1 MRYFIIIF
9 ALFIATISIAQ
20 PGGRLIRIKVGK
32 GEPGSTGLT
41 GPAGADGTMGTDGRE
56 VEMQN
61 NGTYIQWR
69 YVGDVSWT
77 NLIAI
82 STLEGTDG
90 TDGVD
95 GIMGADGKE
104 IELQNSG
111 TYIQWRYVGDVS
123 WINLISIAAIT
134 GADGTDGVD
143 GMNGSIWY
151 DGTGIPSGGLGNNGD
166 YYLNNTNGDVYNKI
180 AGTWTYVTNIKGTDG
195 IGAGT
200 VTIVTGSAPVVI
212 TSVPTAT
219 PNVTVDTTSN
229 IGLFTQYDGSL
240 KQDRILGT
248 AGQTLRLSATNTVS
262 ASSFLYNNGS
272 SIGINNTSPTG
283 SLTVNGASYF
293 NSQFPFNLYNSAGTG
308 IYTSFQDG
316 AYLDNLVYSGLRKTF
331 TLGYAS
337 GGGLSISDN
346 SLYKKLHVNGGVSIG
361 EGIYNGTIAQN
372 SLVVEGSATVQ
383 TRTGTATTLSGY
395 DINGKFCTPSL
406 GSGLTITGGA
416 LTYTNNA
423 IQNLNGQ
430 TGTTQ
435 SFSYAATGTY
445 PSWLSSGDVHTFRF
459 PGGSAGQLIFHNGTG
474 WTAGTPD
481 YMSSW
486 LLAASGTGGT
496 EAITNGETF
505 TINAGSG
512 ISANRSGN
520 IVTITNTGDGSSS
533 NELQTLST
541 TGAAGNITISSG
553 NTITLNVNDAD
564 ASTTNELQTVSNT
577 SNSTSHTVTLSNS
590 GGSTQFVEDTGISF
604 TTSGTG
610 LNGIVA
616 IKNEGDLLVT
626 NEGSLTVAAGA
637 SNTSII
643 NSNTTGSTGVTIKA
657 GTGMTISETGNEITL
672 NSTATGTV
680 TGVTALLPLITA
692 GTTAPVVSLQVGTY
706 ADIEVSGNPSFPTQ
720 TTVWNVVP
728 NAITSGKILDNTVGN
743 ADLRQGAGKSVIGV
757 TGNSTTNV
765 GDIVATSASQVL
777 RVNAANNV
785 LDFGQVA
792 TGGIENNAVTYG
804 KMQTVTAS
812 RLLGND
818 ASGSAVEEISL
829 GNGLAFS
836 GASVVNTQ
844 SHYGRL
850 SNSSAV
856 SGYTVTLSAGT
867 QKIMEFNDASSSGV
881 TATDN
886 TGSDDQILINTT
898 GVYEI
903 NFGLS
908 FVPTATTEVKFSV
921 LKNGTEMV
929 QMRRKVNAT
938 NGESFEVSAHNMLS
952 FTAGDV
958 LKMAITSVSSQT
970 SAEVYS
976 QVFSVKR
983 IN

>member
-95 GIMGADGKE
+95 GIDGIMGADGKE

-143 GMNGSIWY
+143 GMDGSIWH
-151 DGTGIPSGGLGNNGD
+151 DGTGIPSGGLGSNGD

-283 SLTVNGASYF
+283 SLTVDGASYF
-293 NSQFPFNLYNSAGTG
+293 NSQLPFNLYNSAGTG

-680 TGVTALLPLITA
+680 TGVTALLPLITT

-765 GDIVATSASQVL
+765 GDIVATAASQVL

-829 GNGLAFS
+829 GSGLAFS
-836 GASVVNTQ
+836 GATLNTNTIYAEIYRSTSETFNLTANVNRFFDMDGSSADIGNIDVNSPSFDYIDINDNGKYEITISGSFESASGSGVYYINVRDVSNLISECVILKSPTGIVPFSYTFSADLVSTQ
-844 SHYGRL
+844 NIGLNIKSTSNQTGDIMHYGRIK
-850 SNSSAV
+850 AR
-856 SGYTVTLSAGT
+856 
-867 QKIMEFNDASSSGV
+867 KIN
-881 TATDN
+881 
-886 TGSDDQILINTT
+886 
-898 GVYEI
+898 
-903 NFGLS
+903 
-908 FVPTATTEVKFSV
+908 
-921 LKNGTEMV
+921 
-929 QMRRKVNAT
+929 
-938 NGESFEVSAHNMLS
+938 
-952 FTAGDV
+952 
-958 LKMAITSVSSQT
+958 
-970 SAEVYS
+970 
-976 QVFSVKR
+976 
-983 IN
+983 

>member
-9 ALFIATISIAQ
+9 ALFIATLSIAQ
-20 PGGRLIRIKVGK
+20 PGGRLIKIKVGK

-41 GPAGADGTMGTDGRE
+41 GPAGSDGNDGRE

-82 STLEGTDG
+82 ATLEGTDG
-90 TDGVD
+90 MDGVDGID

-143 GMNGSIWY
+143 GMDGSIWY
-151 DGTGIPSGGLGNNGD
+151 DGTGIPSGGLGSNGD

-262 ASSFLYNNGS
+262 ASSLLYNNGS
-272 SIGINNTSPTG
+272 SIGINNTSPSG
-283 SLTVNGASYF
+283 SLTVDGASYF

-308 IYTSFQDG
+308 IFTSFTDG

-361 EGIYNGTIAQN
+361 EGIYNGTIDQN

-423 IQNLNGQ
+423 LQNLNGQ

-486 LLAASGTGGT
+486 LLATSGTGGT

-657 GTGMTISETGNEITL
+657 GTGMTISESGNEITL

-757 TGNSTTNV
+757 TGNSTSNV
-765 GDIVATSASQVL
+765 GDIVATAASQVL

-804 KMQTVTAS
+804 KMQTVTTS

-829 GNGLAFS
+829 GSGLAFS
-836 GASVVNTQ
+836 GATLNTNTIYAEIYNTTTETFNLTANVNRSIGMDASSADIGNINVNSPSFDYIDIDENGKYEITISGNLESASGSGVYYINVRDVSSLISHCVILKNPVGVVPFSYTFAADLISSQNISLNVMSTSNQ
-844 SHYGRL
+844 TGDIMHYGRIK
-850 SNSSAV
+850 AR
-856 SGYTVTLSAGT
+856 
-867 QKIMEFNDASSSGV
+867 KIN
-881 TATDN
+881 
-886 TGSDDQILINTT
+886 
-898 GVYEI
+898 
-903 NFGLS
+903 
-908 FVPTATTEVKFSV
+908 
-921 LKNGTEMV
+921 
-929 QMRRKVNAT
+929 
-938 NGESFEVSAHNMLS
+938 
-952 FTAGDV
+952 
-958 LKMAITSVSSQT
+958 
-970 SAEVYS
+970 
-976 QVFSVKR
+976 
-983 IN
+983 

>member
-9 ALFIATISIAQ
+9 ALFIATLSIAQ

-95 GIMGADGKE
+95 GIDGIMGADGKE

-143 GMNGSIWY
+143 GMDGSIWH
-151 DGTGIPSGGLGNNGD
+151 DGTGIPSGGLGSNGD

-283 SLTVNGASYF
+283 SLTVDGASYF
-293 NSQFPFNLYNSAGTG
+293 NSQLPFNLYNSAGTG

-486 LLAASGTGGT
+486 LLATSGTGGT

-564 ASTTNELQTVSNT
+564 ASTANELQTVSNT

-643 NSNTTGSTGVTIKA
+643 NSNTTGSTGVTITA
-657 GTGMTISETGNEITL
+657 GTGLGISEAGNNITL
-672 NSTATGTV
+672 TNSGVTSNVAGTGISVSGATGAVTITN
-680 TGVTALLPLITA
+680 TGVTSLTAPASGIALSASTGAITMSLNNDLAAVEGMSGTGIAVRTGTNAWDERTITA
-692 GTTAPVVSLQVGTY
+692 GNGIAVTNG
-706 ADIEVSGNPSFPTQ
+706 DGVSGNPTIAQSDAYASIA
-720 TTVWNVVP
+720 N
-728 NAITSGKILDNTVGN
+728 TSET
-743 ADLRQGAGKSVIGV
+743 
-757 TGNSTTNV
+757 
-765 GDIVATSASQVL
+765 
-777 RVNAANNV
+777 
-785 LDFGQVA
+785 F
-792 TGGIENNAVTYG
+792 
-804 KMQTVTAS
+804 
-812 RLLGND
+812 
-818 ASGSAVEEISL
+818 SL
-829 GNGLAFS
+829 
-836 GASVVNTQ
+836 
-844 SHYGRL
+844 
-850 SNSSAV
+850 
-856 SGYTVTLSAGT
+856 
-867 QKIMEFNDASSSGV
+867 
-881 TATDN
+881 
-886 TGSDDQILINTT
+886 
-898 GVYEI
+898 
-903 NFGLS
+903 
-908 FVPTATTEVKFSV
+908 TATTPKKLDFDTDVVTAVGLTTSLTDNWVTIATTGAYEVTVS
-921 LKNGTEMV
+921 G
-929 QMRRKVNAT
+929 
-938 NGESFEVSAHNMLS
+938 SFESDASASVYTFGLRKDVSGTQNQVGIGQYMKSPTGTVPYS
-952 FTAGDV
+952 FTWINSFNANDRVYTYIESSADTTGDIMRY
-958 LKMAITSVSSQT
+958 LRMT
-970 SAEVYS
+970 
-976 QVFSVKR
+976 VKR
-983 IN
+983 IY

>member
-9 ALFIATISIAQ
+9 ALFIATLSIAQ
-20 PGGRLIRIKVGK
+20 PGGRLIKIKVGK

-69 YVGDVSWT
+69 YVGDVGWT

-90 TDGVD
+90 MDGVDGID

-143 GMNGSIWY
+143 GMDGSIWY
-151 DGTGIPSGGLGNNGD
+151 DGAGIPSVGLGNNGD
-166 YYLNNTNGDVYNKI
+166 YYLNNNNGDVYNKI

-293 NSQFPFNLYNSAGTG
+293 NSQFPFNLYNSAGSG
-308 IYTSFQDG
+308 IFTSFQDG
-316 AYLDNLVYSGLRKTF
+316 VNLDNLVYSGTRKTF
-331 TLGYAS
+331 TLGYTS
-337 GGGLSISDN
+337 GGGLGIADVFN
-346 SLYKKLHVNGGVSIG
+346 KKLHVNGAMSVG
-361 EGIYNGTIAQN
+361 EGTYNTAIDPN
-372 SLVVEGSATVQ
+372 SLIVEGSATLQ
-383 TRTGTATTLSGY
+383 TRTGTASTLSGY
-395 DINGKFCTPSL
+395 DAVGKFCTPSL
-406 GSGLTITGGA
+406 GSGLSITGGA

-423 IQNLNGQ
+423 LQNLNGQ

-435 SFSYAATGTY
+435 SFSYAASGTY
-445 PSWLSSGDVHTFRF
+445 PSWLSSGNVHTFNF
-459 PGGSAGQLIFHNGTG
+459 PGGSSGQLIFHNGTG

-520 IVTITNTGDGSSS
+520 TVVITNTGDVSSS
-533 NELQTLST
+533 NELQSLST

-604 TTSGTG
+604 LTSGTG

-757 TGNSTTNV
+757 TGNSTSNV
-765 GDIVATSASQVL
+765 GDIVATAASQVL

-792 TGGIENNAVTYG
+792 TGGIENNAITYG

-836 GASVVNTQ
+836 GATLNTNTILAEIYESTSETFNLTANVNRFFDFDGSSADIGNINVNSPSFDYIDIDENGKYEITISGSFESASGSGVYYINVRDVSNLISECVILKSPTGIVPFSYTFSADLVSTQ
-844 SHYGRL
+844 NIGLNIKSTSNQTGDIMHYGRIR
-850 SNSSAV
+850 AR
-856 SGYTVTLSAGT
+856 
-867 QKIMEFNDASSSGV
+867 KIN
-881 TATDN
+881 
-886 TGSDDQILINTT
+886 
-898 GVYEI
+898 
-903 NFGLS
+903 
-908 FVPTATTEVKFSV
+908 
-921 LKNGTEMV
+921 
-929 QMRRKVNAT
+929 
-938 NGESFEVSAHNMLS
+938 
-952 FTAGDV
+952 
-958 LKMAITSVSSQT
+958 
-970 SAEVYS
+970 
-976 QVFSVKR
+976 
-983 IN
+983 

>member
-9 ALFIATISIAQ
+9 ALFIATLSIAQ
-20 PGGRLIRIKVGK
+20 PGGRLIKIKVGK

-95 GIMGADGKE
+95 GIDGIMGADGKE

-143 GMNGSIWY
+143 GMDGSIWH
-151 DGTGIPSGGLGNNGD
+151 DGTGIPSGGLGSNGD

-180 AGTWTYVTNIKGTDG
+180 AGTWTYITNIKGTDG

-262 ASSFLYNNGS
+262 ASSLLYNNGS
-272 SIGINNTSPTG
+272 SIGINNTSPSG
-283 SLTVNGASYF
+283 SLTVDGASYF

-308 IYTSFQDG
+308 IFTSFTDG

-331 TLGYAS
+331 TLGYTS

-505 TINAGSG
+505 TINAGAG

-610 LNGIVA
+610 LNGIVS
-616 IKNEGDLLVT
+616 IKNEGDLLIT

-720 TTVWNVVP
+720 TTVWNVVS

-757 TGNSTTNV
+757 TGNSTSNV
-765 GDIVATSASQVL
+765 GDIVATAASQVL

-829 GNGLAFS
+829 GSGLAFS
-836 GASVVNTQ
+836 GATLNTNTIYAEIYKSTSETFNLTANVNRFFDMDGSSADIGNINVNSPSFDYIEIDENGKYEITISGSFESASGSGVYYINVRDVSNLISECVILKSPTGIVPFSYTFSADLVSTQ
-844 SHYGRL
+844 NIGLNIKSTSNQTGDIMYYGRIK
-850 SNSSAV
+850 AR
-856 SGYTVTLSAGT
+856 
-867 QKIMEFNDASSSGV
+867 KIN
-881 TATDN
+881 
-886 TGSDDQILINTT
+886 
-898 GVYEI
+898 
-903 NFGLS
+903 
-908 FVPTATTEVKFSV
+908 
-921 LKNGTEMV
+921 
-929 QMRRKVNAT
+929 
-938 NGESFEVSAHNMLS
+938 
-952 FTAGDV
+952 
-958 LKMAITSVSSQT
+958 
-970 SAEVYS
+970 
-976 QVFSVKR
+976 
-983 IN
+983 

>member
-9 ALFIATISIAQ
+9 ALFIATLSIAQ
-20 PGGRLIRIKVGK
+20 PGGRLIKIKVGK

-41 GPAGADGTMGTDGRE
+41 GPAGSDGNDGRE

-82 STLEGTDG
+82 ATLEGTDG
-90 TDGVD
+90 MDGVDGID

-143 GMNGSIWY
+143 GMDGSIWY
-151 DGTGIPSGGLGNNGD
+151 DGAGIPSVGLGNNGD
-166 YYLNNTNGDVYNKI
+166 YYLNNNNGDVYNKI

-200 VTIVTGSAPVVI
+200 VTDVTGTSPIII
-212 TSVPTAT
+212 TGTSTVT
-219 PNVTVDTTSN
+219 PNVTIQNATTSQTGALTSTDWN
-229 IGLFTQYDGSL
+229 IFNG
-240 KQDRILGT
+240 KQNLITGT

-293 NSQFPFNLYNSAGTG
+293 NSQFPFNLYNSAGSG
-308 IYTSFQDG
+308 IFTSFQDG
-316 AYLDNLVYSGLRKTF
+316 VNLDNLVYSGTRKTF
-331 TLGYAS
+331 TLGYTS
-337 GGGLSISDN
+337 GGGLGIADVFN
-346 SLYKKLHVNGGVSIG
+346 KKLHVNGAMSVG
-361 EGIYNGTIAQN
+361 EGTYNTAIDPN
-372 SLVVEGSATVQ
+372 SLIVEGSATLQ
-383 TRTGTATTLSGY
+383 TRTGTASTLSGY
-395 DINGKFCTPSL
+395 DAVGKFCTPSL
-406 GSGLTITGGA
+406 GSGLSITGGA

-423 IQNLNGQ
+423 LQNLNGQ

-435 SFSYAATGTY
+435 SFSYAASGTY
-445 PSWLSSGDVHTFRF
+445 PSWLSSGNVHTFNF
-459 PGGSAGQLIFHNGTG
+459 PGGSSGQLIFHNGTG

-577 SNSTSHTVTLSNS
+577 SNATSHTVTLSNS

-626 NEGSLTVAAGA
+626 NEGSLTVAVGA

-643 NSNTTGSTGVTIKA
+643 NSNTTGSTGVTITA
-657 GTGMTISETGNEITL
+657 GTGLGSSEVGNNITL
-672 NSTATGTV
+672 TN
-680 TGVTALLPLITA
+680 TGVTSNIANTGISVSSATGAVTITNTGVTSLTAPASGIAVNAATGAVIMSLNNDLAAVEGMSGTGIAVRTGTNAWDERTITA
-692 GTTAPVVSLQVGTY
+692 GYGISVSNGDGV
-706 ADIEVSGNPSFPTQ
+706 AGNPTIENLHSSYCQLLYWGIDKALTTTESTFTGSTGVSSYGTWTYDLANGTITIPT
-720 TTVWNVVP
+720 TGRYRYAMATNCKCDATKKVTFYLKRGTDNLLIS
-728 NAITSGKILDNTVGN
+728 NHYYDNTSMYNEGY
-743 ADLRQGAGKSVIGV
+743 K
-757 TGNSTTNV
+757 
-765 GDIVATSASQVL
+765 
-777 RVNAANNV
+777 
-785 LDFGQVA
+785 
-792 TGGIENNAVTYG
+792 
-804 KMQTVTAS
+804 
-812 RLLGND
+812 
-818 ASGSAVEEISL
+818 EIYW
-829 GNGLAFS
+829 NG
-836 GASVVNTQ
+836 
-844 SHYGRL
+844 
-850 SNSSAV
+850 
-856 SGYTVTLSAGT
+856 
-867 QKIMEFNDASSSGV
+867 
-881 TATDN
+881 
-886 TGSDDQILINTT
+886 
-898 GVYEI
+898 
-903 NFGLS
+903 
-908 FVPTATTEVKFSV
+908 
-921 LKNGTEMV
+921 
-929 QMRRKVNAT
+929 
-938 NGESFEVSAHNMLS
+938 
-952 FTAGDV
+952 TAGDV
-958 LKMAITSVSSQT
+958 IKINIKNDSGTSNLQDCRSEMTVQ
-970 SAEVYS
+970 
-976 QVFSVKR
+976 R
-983 IN
+983 IY

>member
-143 GMNGSIWY
+143 GMDGSIWH
-151 DGTGIPSGGLGNNGD
+151 DGTGIPSGGLGSNGD

-262 ASSFLYNNGS
+262 ASSLLYNNGS
-272 SIGINNTSPTG
+272 SIGINNTSPSG
-283 SLTVNGASYF
+283 SLTVDGASYF

-308 IYTSFQDG
+308 IFTSFTDG

-626 NEGSLTVAAGA
+626 NEGSLTVAVGA

-643 NSNTTGSTGVTIKA
+643 NSNTTGSTGVTITA
-657 GTGMTISETGNEITL
+657 GTGLGSSEAGNNITL
-672 NSTATGTV
+672 TNSGVTSNVAGTGISVSGATGAVTITN
-680 TGVTALLPLITA
+680 TGVTSL
-692 GTTAPVVSLQVGTY
+692 TAPASGIALSASTGAITMSLNNDLAAVEGMSGTGIAVRTGTNAWDERTITSGYGISVSNG
-706 ADIEVSGNPSFPTQ
+706 DGVSGNPTIENLHSSYCQLLYWGINTALTTTESTLTGSTGVSSYGTWTYDLPNGTVTIPT
-720 TTVWNVVP
+720 TGRYRYAMATNCKCDATKKVTFYLKRGTDN
-728 NAITSGKILDNTVGN
+728 ILISNHYYDNTSMYNEGY
-743 ADLRQGAGKSVIGV
+743 K
-757 TGNSTTNV
+757 
-765 GDIVATSASQVL
+765 
-777 RVNAANNV
+777 
-785 LDFGQVA
+785 
-792 TGGIENNAVTYG
+792 
-804 KMQTVTAS
+804 
-812 RLLGND
+812 
-818 ASGSAVEEISL
+818 EIYW
-829 GNGLAFS
+829 NG
-836 GASVVNTQ
+836 
-844 SHYGRL
+844 
-850 SNSSAV
+850 
-856 SGYTVTLSAGT
+856 
-867 QKIMEFNDASSSGV
+867 
-881 TATDN
+881 
-886 TGSDDQILINTT
+886 
-898 GVYEI
+898 
-903 NFGLS
+903 
-908 FVPTATTEVKFSV
+908 
-921 LKNGTEMV
+921 
-929 QMRRKVNAT
+929 
-938 NGESFEVSAHNMLS
+938 
-952 FTAGDV
+952 TAGDV
-958 LKMAITSVSSQT
+958 IKINIKDDSGTSNLQDC
-970 SAEVYS
+970 
-976 QVFSVKR
+976 R
-983 IN
+983 IEMLVQRIY